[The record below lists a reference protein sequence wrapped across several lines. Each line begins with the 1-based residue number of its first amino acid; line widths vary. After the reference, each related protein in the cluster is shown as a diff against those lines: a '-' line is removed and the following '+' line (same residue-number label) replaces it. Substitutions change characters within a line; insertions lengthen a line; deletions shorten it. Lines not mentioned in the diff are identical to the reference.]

1 MDKIAKLSNKE
12 LEELFRNTAKKMKM
26 SPAIIEKDF
35 WVCYML
41 DYLFHRCKWSDS
53 FAFKG
58 GTSLSKAYNLIERF
72 SEDIDLILDW
82 RLIGY
87 GLEEPWLER
96 SNTQQDLFNE
106 KANNQVAIFLEEEFL
121 PVLIHDL
128 NNELGKDVR
137 LYINPKD
144 KQTIDFVYP
153 QIFSNPSILQEIRLE
168 IGALAAWTPAKE
180 VLITSYA
187 AEQYPQL
194 FSDKSTSIYT
204 VMAERTFW
212 EKVTI
217 LHKEANR
224 ISGDFPQRYSRHYY
238 DLYCMSQTEI
248 KENAFKDL
256 ELLKK
261 VVDFKTKFYKCKWAK
276 YEEANVGTIKLVPNK
291 IYLSELEQD
300 YLKMR
305 NMMFGK
311 IPEFSEIMKQ
321 VSKLEESINFLK
333 VR

>member
-1 MDKIAKLSNKE
+1 MYKIAKLSNKE

-26 SPAIIEKDF
+26 PPAIIEKDF

-87 GLEEPWLER
+87 GLEEPWLDR

-106 KANNQVAIFLEEEFL
+106 KANNQAATFLEEEFL

-128 NNELGKDVR
+128 NKELEKDLR

-180 VLITSYA
+180 VLITSYV

-194 FSDKSTSIYT
+194 FSDKSTSICT

-248 KENAFKDL
+248 KENALKDL

-261 VVDFKTKFYKCKWAK
+261 VVDFKTKFYRCKWAK
-276 YEEANVGTIKLVPNK
+276 YEEVNVGTIKLVPNK
-291 IYLSELEQD
+291 IYLGELEQD

-311 IPEFSEIMKQ
+311 IPEFSAVLDEVK
-321 VSKLEESINFLK
+321 KLEEEINRLW
-333 VR
+333 

>member
-26 SPAIIEKDF
+26 PPAIIEKDF

-106 KANNQVAIFLEEEFL
+106 NANNQAAVFLEEEFL

-128 NNELGKDVR
+128 NKELGKDVR

-194 FSDKSTSIYT
+194 FLDKSTSICT

-224 ISGDFPQRYSRHYY
+224 ISDDFPQRYSRHYY

-261 VVDFKTKFYKCKWAK
+261 VVDFKTKFYRCKWAK
-276 YEEANVGTIKLVPNK
+276 YEEAIVGTIKLVPNK
-291 IYLSELEQD
+291 IYLSELERD

-321 VSKLEESINFLK
+321 VSELEESINFLK